1 MFCRQCQEAAGNKA
15 CVQGGCCGKDAE
27 TSNLMDELI
36 VLLQAVALT
45 LEAKPQVTR
54 EFSRF
59 LCRALTATLTNTNF
73 DPNRIYRLMDEA
85 KRALRTLDS
94 TVEIPPVGE
103 NVCKNEDAQSLREL
117 LLCGLKGV
125 SAYAFHA
132 FALGKED
139 NAVYNFAIHALAA
152 LADPDFEQERLLE
165 LVGRCGEIA
174 LIAMAMLDEA
184 HTSNFGDPER
194 TEISCSV
201 GTRPGILI
209 SGHDLK
215 DLSELL
221 AQSQDEGIDVYT
233 HGEMLSAHCYPA
245 FRRYTHLRG
254 SYGASWRTQD
264 RDFAAFNG
272 VIIMTGNC
280 LVPVRDSY
288 RNRIFTTGMAGWP
301 GVPHIPHRH
310 IGACKNFGPA
320 IDLAKTLPPPTKL
333 ESGHIVAGFAHEQ
346 ILALSDRIVDA
357 VKSGAIR
364 RFIVMAGC
372 DGRHKS
378 RDYYTR
384 TASLLPKDAVIL
396 TAGCAKYRCNKL
408 NLGDIGGIPRVL
420 DAGQCNDS
428 YSLVRAALALQK
440 AFGLNDVKELP
451 ISFDLAWYEQKAV
464 AVLLALLFLGFRD
477 IRLGPT
483 LPAFLSSGAID
494 FLVREYGIK
503 PIGTPEDDVAAMMDG
518 R

>member
-15 CVQGGCCGKDAE
+15 CVRFGCCGKDAE

-36 VLLQAVALT
+36 ALLKAVALT
-45 LEAKPQVTR
+45 LKAKPQVTR

-73 DPNRIYRLMDEA
+73 DPARIYRLMDEA

-94 TVEIPPVGE
+94 TAKIPPAGE
-103 NVCKNEDAQSLREL
+103 SACKDPDARSLREL
-117 LLCGLKGV
+117 LLCGLKGIC
-125 SAYAFHA
+125 AYAFHA
-132 FALGKED
+132 LALGRED
-139 NAVYNFAIHALAA
+139 NSVYNFLIQSLAET
-152 LADPDFEQERLLE
+152 ADPDLGKDRLLE
-165 LVGRCGEIA
+165 LTRRCGEIA
-174 LIAMAMLDEA
+174 VVAMAMLDDA
-184 HTSNFGDPER
+184 HTANFGNPER

-221 AQSQDEGIDVYT
+221 NQTQDEGIDVYT
-233 HGEMLSAHCYPA
+233 HGEMLPAHCYPA
-245 FRRYTHLRG
+245 FRRYPHLRG
-254 SYGASWRTQD
+254 NYGSSWWTQD

-272 VIIMTGNC
+272 VIVMTGNC
-280 LVPVRDSY
+280 IIPVRDEY
-288 RNRIFTTGMAGWP
+288 RGRIFTTGMAGWP
-301 GVPHIPHRH
+301 GIPHIPHRH

-320 IDLAKTLPPPTKL
+320 IELAKTLPPPTQL
-333 ESGHIVAGFAHEQ
+333 ETTRITAGFAHEQ
-346 ILALSDRIVDA
+346 VAALAGDIVAA
-357 VKSGAIR
+357 VRSGAIR
-364 RFIVMAGC
+364 RFVVLAGC
-372 DGRHKS
+372 DGRHKT
-378 RDYYTR
+378 REYYSQV
-384 TASLLPKDAVIL
+384 ASLLPQEAVIL

-408 NLGDIGGIPRVL
+408 PLGSVAGLPRTL

-428 YSLVRAALALQK
+428 YSLIRIAFALQK
-440 AFGLNDVKELP
+440 ALGLNDVKDLP

-464 AVLLALLFLGFRD
+464 AVLLALLSLGFRG

-483 LPAFLSSGAID
+483 LPAFLSPGTTE

-503 PIGTPEDDVAAMMDG
+503 TIATPEEDVAAMMAG
-518 R
+518 K